1 MSQIS
6 PRSGP
11 TLGGSRLTIHG
22 RRFGNGSP
30 PALRASADSNATV
43 RVGTAHCAIV
53 ARNHTTCVSTYSLL
67 PHTHTP
73 LLCLCVSHHHPSLR
87 PSHGGAQ
94 WCHLA
99 NTMDNLLAAGVKQLN
114 HHKVMQTPANIHSKK
129 AQNTK
134 TIIQKCII

>member
-53 ARNHTTCVSTYSLL
+53 ARNHTT
-67 PHTHTP
+67 
-73 LLCLCVSHHHPSLR
+73 
-87 PSHGGAQ
+87 
-94 WCHLA
+94 
-99 NTMDNLLAAGVKQLN
+99 
-114 HHKVMQTPANIHSKK
+114 
-129 AQNTK
+129 
-134 TIIQKCII
+134 